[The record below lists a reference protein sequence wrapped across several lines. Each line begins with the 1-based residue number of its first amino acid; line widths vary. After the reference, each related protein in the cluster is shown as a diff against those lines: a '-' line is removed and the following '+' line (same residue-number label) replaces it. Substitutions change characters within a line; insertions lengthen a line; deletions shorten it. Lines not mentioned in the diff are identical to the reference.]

1 MIAGIVGDMK
11 FERAAWIDTNVK
23 QAERHGASRAA
34 LVQSDLALRR
44 PVDCGLA
51 LVIRDEAPN
60 VLHDDDGRGHWRRF
74 KITQFP
80 PLTHICRDQ
89 RDTFQAVHF
98 PNLSRRGVP
107 ILNKSRRIYAFGR
120 RFEIRSASAELAR
133 ECDATLTA
141 RINPRCCREP
151 SGGSSRMA

>member
-11 FERAAWIDTNVK
+11 FEHAAWINANVG

-60 VLHDDDGRGHWRRF
+60 VLHDDDGRRHWRRF
-74 KITQFP
+74 KITQY
-80 PLTHICRDQ
+80 PLLMFAGTQCMLSALC
-89 RDTFQAVHF
+89 TFQ
-98 PNLSRRGVP
+98 
-107 ILNKSRRIYAFGR
+107 
-120 RFEIRSASAELAR
+120 
-133 ECDATLTA
+133 T
-141 RINPRCCREP
+141 
-151 SGGSSRMA
+151 